1 MNEIETWKY
10 NGEWRA
16 SRMFASDLIIS
27 RYSVTTLGVGK
38 TKEEAINSLC
48 DALMSLSKEIREV
61 VYEVNLNR

>member
-1 MNEIETWKY
+1 MDKIETWKY

-16 SRMFASDLIIS
+16 SRMFADDKITA

-48 DALMSLSKEIREV
+48 DALMTLSEEIKKV
-61 VYEVNLNR
+61 VYEII